1 MISDVP
7 DMTVTIDLQDDNSVR
22 LEWSPVA
29 SSSSESSEEK
39 SSKIGVSSY
48 VIKDIINVN
57 SDPFY
62 IEIHDPTD
70 STKIAFS
77 TKLSSTLFTND
88 FTMFSTFFPLSNSER
103 FFGIGERKGNFWL
116 DDNYQY
122 SLFTNNHDLSDI
134 VQAGG
139 KTVQFSKNGFFPI
152 IYSQLTSSL
161 DSLMGVWLSE
171 GSKDIFF
178 TKKFAIGG
186 KINPKISVVQEVNHI
201 DMTIYYDQQAI
212 RLF

>member
-1 MISDVP
+1 MIADVP
-7 DMTVTIDLQDDNSVR
+7 DMTVTINLQDDNSVR
-22 LEWSPVA
+22 LEWFPVT
-29 SSSSESSEEK
+29 SSSSQSSEEK
-39 SSKIGVSSY
+39 SSKIGASAYS
-48 VIKDIINVN
+48 IKDVINVN

-70 STKIAFS
+70 ITKIAFS

-122 SLFTNNHDLSDI
+122 SMFTNNHDLSDM
-134 VQAGG
+134 VQADG
-139 KTVQFSKNGFFPI
+139 KTIQFSKNGFFPI
-152 IYSQLTSSL
+152 IYSQLTDSL

-178 TKKFAIGG
+178 NK
-186 KINPKISVVQEVNHI
+186 
-201 DMTIYYDQQAI
+201 
-212 RLF
+212 